1 MLMLGFLYFFKD
13 VKPEGWSPKGTFP
26 SFGFEIIAHVLAPRM
41 FLWCHCCPG
50 TPQSLMTRM
59 ARVSGRNSWKSGIR
73 WICYESLPSFPR
85 WKPHKQIFWSF
96 PLQTLGVQGSNFD
109 MFSYFFQ
116 PKVGFQNPR
125 VSMNLRLKNIAIQVV
140 EPPWGYDKGFLVI
153 LEPKMSDTVDGNQKS
168 GKLTSWWLVVEI
180 PLIYRAWKTSQT
192 YQPGSRDDLS
202 QARLLKDPLC
212 GWDWTATAVIMAT
225 ILRHAVG
232 PTWRGVTRVTCD
244 RHHRHRVWCHT
255 FLLSWGVLRLLVF
268 EFYRVKLND
277 SDDMY
282 VL

>member
-1 MLMLGFLYFFKD
+1 MIRNQQVWCFFN
-13 VKPEGWSPKGTFP
+13 GWKT
-26 SFGFEIIAHVLAPRM
+26 LAG
-41 FLWCHCCPG
+41 LKKKT
-50 TPQSLMTRM
+50 TPLL
-59 ARVSGRNSWKSGIR
+59 NSWK
-73 WICYESLPSFPR
+73 
-85 WKPHKQIFWSF
+85 K
-96 PLQTLGVQGSNFD
+96 TLGFVRAIH
-109 MFSYFFQ
+109 
-116 PKVGFQNPR
+116 PQNR
-125 VSMNLRLKNIAIQVV
+125 KLMV
-140 EPPWGYDKGFLVI
+140 
-153 LEPKMSDTVDGNQKS
+153 QKS
-168 GKLTSWWLVVEI
+168 GIHQLMVVVEI

-244 RHHRHRVWCHT
+244 RHHRHRVWYHT